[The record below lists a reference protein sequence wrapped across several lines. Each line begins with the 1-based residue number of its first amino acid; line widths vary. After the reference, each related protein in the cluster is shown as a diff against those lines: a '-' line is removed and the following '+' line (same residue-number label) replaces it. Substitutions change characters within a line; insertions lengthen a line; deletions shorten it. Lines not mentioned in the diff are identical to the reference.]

1 MLAQMLVVTIACAL
15 VVLLIAVDLVNGGK
29 DYYKIL
35 GLKRTAK
42 EKDIKKGNQP
52 VHPVAYL
59 VVAYCRSA
67 CTEIAYTMKNVFSQ
81 CLHIILS

>member
-1 MLAQMLVVTIACAL
+1 MLVVTIACAL

-42 EKDIKKGNQP
+42 EKDIKKGNKP
-52 VHPVAYL
+52 AVHPITYL